1 MTVEETIAGA
11 VVAQLI
17 PEIQRV
23 VRAEL
28 TAQAA
33 SLRAHTTTEPELLTV
48 RQYAE
53 RANLSQCTVRRHIA
67 DGSLPSTRIGA
78 SIRIPSSALRPADPS
93 EIASMARAARSL

>member
-33 SLRAHTTTEPELLTV
+33 SLHAPAQPEPAMLTV
-48 RQYAE
+48 KQFAA
-53 RANLSQCTVRRHIA
+53 RANLSQCTVRRHIS
-67 DGSLPSTRIGA
+67 DGSLQAVKIGS
-78 SIRIPSSALRPADPS
+78 SIRIPATAFRPADPATVS
-93 EIASMARAARSL
+93 RLAREART